1 MNDASDTP
9 SPKPSRSFNLWMV
22 LAIVA
27 LAVVAWQWMETRIR
41 LLETQQEVA
50 QHLAQAENAAKEDRA
65 AVKDAAEQI
74 AALQARAGTLE
85 ARLAE
90 FQSQTTSLQAVY
102 QDLARARD
110 ESALLE
116 VEQAVN
122 LAAQQ
127 LQFAGNVSAA
137 LLALQAADARLVRL
151 DRPQFAALRKAISH
165 DVERLRA
172 LPVIDLAG
180 MSLKLENIVQA
191 ADRLALA
198 RDERLPTTRESVVA
212 GAPSPWWQRMGGALW
227 QEIKGLVRIQRLDR
241 EEPVL
246 LAPGQAFFLR
256 ENLKLRLLNARL
268 ALLSRDQALFRGE
281 IQGAQDWLGRHF
293 DGRDKNVQQGVATL
307 RQLGSAEL
315 SIALPNLNES
325 LAALRA
331 ARSAKGGK

>member
-1 MNDASDTP
+1 MNHAPVTP
-9 SPKPSRSFNLWMV
+9 SPKPSRGFNPWMA

-27 LAVVAWQWMETRIR
+27 LALVAWQWMETRIR
-41 LLETQQEVA
+41 LLETQQAVSR
-50 QHLAQAENAAKEDRA
+50 QLADADNAAKEDHA
-65 AVKDAAEQI
+65 ALKDAAEQI
-74 AALQARAGTLE
+74 TALQTRAGTLE

-90 FQSQTTSLQAVY
+90 FQTQTTSLQAVY

-127 LQFAGNVSAA
+127 LQFAGNVPAA
-137 LLALQAADARLVRL
+137 LLALQAADARLARL
-151 DRPQFAALRKAISH
+151 DRPQFAALRKAVARDI
-165 DVERLRA
+165 ERLRT
-172 LPVIDLAG
+172 LPAVDLAG

-198 RDERLPTTRESVVA
+198 RDERIPASHDGAATAA
-212 GAPSPWWQRMGGALW
+212 GPWWQRVGGELW

-241 EEPVL
+241 EEPAL
-246 LAPGQAFFLR
+246 MAPGQAFFLR

-281 IQGAQDWLGRHF
+281 IQGAQEWLGRHF
-293 DGRDKNVQQGVATL
+293 DSRDKSVQQGVATL
-307 RQLGSAEL
+307 RQLGAAEL
-315 SIALPNLNES
+315 SIALPSLNES
-325 LAALRA
+325 LTALRA